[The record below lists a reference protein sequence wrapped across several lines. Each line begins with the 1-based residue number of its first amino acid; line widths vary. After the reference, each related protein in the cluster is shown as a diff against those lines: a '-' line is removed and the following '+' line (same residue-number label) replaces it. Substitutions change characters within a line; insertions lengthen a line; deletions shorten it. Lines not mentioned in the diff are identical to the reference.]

1 MMVAWKL
8 PICFGIARE
17 HPSAQCP
24 ATHQELEAWEQFN
37 PTKVGMGML
46 KDCYKWEMLLGI
58 EMITENE
65 RYNEIQ
71 KWIAHG

>member
-1 MMVAWKL
+1 
-8 PICFGIARE
+8 
-17 HPSAQCP
+17 
-24 ATHQELEAWEQFN
+24 
-37 PTKVGMGML
+37 ML

>member
-1 MMVAWKL
+1 MLNDGSLEATDLFWDSTR
-8 PICFGIARE
+8 AT

-46 KDCYKWEMLLGI
+46 KDCYKWERLLGI

-65 RYNEIQ
+65 RYIEIQ
-71 KWIAHG
+71 